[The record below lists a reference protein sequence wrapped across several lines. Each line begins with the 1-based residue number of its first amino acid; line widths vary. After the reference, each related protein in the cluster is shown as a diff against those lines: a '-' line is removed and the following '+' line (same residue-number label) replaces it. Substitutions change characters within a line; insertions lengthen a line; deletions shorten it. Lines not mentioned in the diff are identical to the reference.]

1 MRTSQSDGV
10 EVAKPLL
17 STPVAQAFR
26 PDDLKPQATKG

>member
-1 MRTSQSDGV
+1 MCTPQGEGV

-17 STPVAQAFR
+17 STLVAHAVR